1 MVSGRYSKDIYF
13 QKFEKTAFQDC
24 SIAVK
29 YLNDIKSNNEKLYEI
44 GCSLDKAYKYADILY
59 SKRTENYYIC
69 LHLND
74 WLNKKKDD
82 YIYYGNSCE
91 NSELWNTYIEV
102 LWEKLGKEDERN
114 HWCVRS
120 TINYGCF
127 NYSKSRTP
135 VLVVFSLL
143 TFAAVA
149 FFIFYDISTCKSW
162 IINKIYN
169 KGKIKQST
177 DEDGSH
183 MLPHHSFINVSQY
196 NKKKRINFL
205 YHSSE
210 NS

>member
-1 MVSGRYSKDIYF
+1 M
-13 QKFEKTAFQDC
+13 
-24 SIAVK
+24 
-29 YLNDIKSNNEKLYEI
+29 
-44 GCSLDKAYKYADILY
+44 
-59 SKRTENYYIC
+59 
-69 LHLND
+69 ND

-149 FFIFYDISTCKSW
+149 FFIFYDVI
-162 IINKIYN
+162 
-169 KGKIKQST
+169 
-177 DEDGSH
+177 
-183 MLPHHSFINVSQY
+183 
-196 NKKKRINFL
+196 
-205 YHSSE
+205 
-210 NS
+210 